1 MATNLRACGD
11 VYDYTVPTSTTIIS
25 GQAFLIGERLAVAIV
40 GGVSGDIVPC
50 QVEGVFTINKA
61 TGGGKSFTQGQKV
74 YWDDT
79 AKVVD
84 VTDNTGA
91 NKMIGWAYAAASTA
105 ATTLDVDLVD

>member
-1 MATNLRACGD
+1 MATNLRANGQ
-11 VYDYTVPTSTTIIS
+11 VYDYVATGTVTSGS
-25 GQAFLIGERLAVAIV
+25 PLLIGERLAVPLIS
-40 GGVSGDIVPC
+40 GVSGDIVPC